1 MFSCGPEENLS
12 FPLFLGQ
19 LQVDWALKRIR
30 RCFSGNK
37 KPLDLNFVAKLTFDK
52 GYKFISSRKQE
63 KCTKANCMTTE
74 AHFLEKMKKLD
85 FKQCAERQ
93 YQQTLVAKNLCWVNR
108 FFTCWLK
115 ILNYVLESLQFLSK
129 YNWLLT
135 NHADIA
141 LDVSHTKTNKH
152 VSWFLFQ
159 TPH

>member
-1 MFSCGPEENLS
+1 MTL
-12 FPLFLGQ
+12 L
-19 LQVDWALKRIR
+19 
-30 RCFSGNK
+30 
-37 KPLDLNFVAKLTFDK
+37 K

-115 ILNYVLESLQFLSK
+115 ILNYVLESLQLLSK

-141 LDVSHTKTNKH
+141 LEVSHTKLTKMLLAFPFKLLIKVFNQI
-152 VSWFLFQ
+152 VSLKKGTLAIVVLFLFWKSDLSFS
-159 TPH
+159 HVF

>member
-1 MFSCGPEENLS
+1 MSDLLS
-12 FPLFLGQ
+12 VVGGILTIGAASKSKVNHQ
-19 LQVDWALKRIR
+19 RQYH
-30 RCFSGNK
+30 
-37 KPLDLNFVAKLTFDK
+37 LNHLPQYKIWFKIK